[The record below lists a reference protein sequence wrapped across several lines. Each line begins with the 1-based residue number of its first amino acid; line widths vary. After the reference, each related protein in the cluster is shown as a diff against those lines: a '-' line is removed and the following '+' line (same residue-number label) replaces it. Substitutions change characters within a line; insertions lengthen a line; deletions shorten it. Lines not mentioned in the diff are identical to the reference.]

1 MPHHTTEAEASFTM
15 QHAVV
20 YHDTIPELLQERLQ
34 LQFQPQGSTFII
46 CSTKKQFL
54 EQLIP
59 FVSGHHSAHTA
70 APEGSAHAEE
80 EHESERPHSFLN
92 PTLQLLSSSKA
103 ITLAFCPTI
112 DTLRA
117 YLSAFNYTA
126 TDQAKAKSSP
136 RASLLIVDLIFL
148 HHGTSEFSV
157 QGLMR
162 SLAAAVESAAR
173 NHVELQLCECRD
185 IHDLQN
191 PDRGPRLWDAQVPLL
206 SGSVRLRGEDTEWSG
221 RVVPVRSIAGRWLV
235 FEDRERR
242 SEQKASE
249 DVEMLL

>member
-1 MPHHTTEAEASFTM
+1 MK
-15 QHAVV
+15 HAVV
-20 YHDTIPELLQERLQ
+20 YHDTIPDILQEKLQ
-34 LQFQPQGSTFII
+34 SQFQPQGSTFII

-54 EQLIP
+54 EQLVP
-59 FVSGHHSAHTA
+59 FVSGHQPTQTA
-70 APEGSAHAEE
+70 ASEASADAEE
-80 EHESERPHSFLN
+80 EHERERPHYSLD

-103 ITLAFCPTI
+103 IKLAFCPTI

-117 YLSAFNYTA
+117 YLSAFNFTA

-136 RASLLIVDLIFL
+136 RASLLIVDLILL

-162 SLAAAVESAAR
+162 SFASAVESAAR
-173 NHVELQLCECRD
+173 NQVDLQLCECRD

-206 SGSVRLRGEDTEWSG
+206 SGSVRLRGEDAEWSG
-221 RVVPVRSIAGRWLV
+221 RMIPVRNIAGRWLE
-235 FEDRERR
+235 FKHRERR
-242 SEQKASE
+242 SEQEASE
-249 DVEMLL
+249 DAEMLL